1 MSEAQTLEI
10 KHPEFADR
18 LNQAMQQAD
27 IDLVKLSKMT
37 KINYEMIRRY
47 SLGYAKPRTN
57 SMEKIAKALNVS
69 PAWLQFGE
77 NLMPSAG
84 AVAIHEDTEI
94 IHTHCAIQMYDYKLS
109 AGTGNFV
116 WVTNHEEDP
125 IVFRERWFTAKRLNP
140 NNLRAMYV
148 RGDSMEPDLKDWD
161 TVIIDVTDLN
171 IADGEIYAIIF
182 KDKFYIKRIKHTED
196 GLLLISS
203 NPEYKPIEVKPENID
218 RFKLLGRMVWR
229 GG

>member
-1 MSEAQTLEI
+1 
-10 KHPEFADR
+10 
-18 LNQAMQQAD
+18 
-27 IDLVKLSKMT
+27 
-37 KINYEMIRRY
+37 
-47 SLGYAKPRTN
+47 
-57 SMEKIAKALNVS
+57 
-69 PAWLQFGE
+69 
-77 NLMPSAG
+77 
-84 AVAIHEDTEI
+84 
-94 IHTHCAIQMYDYKLS
+94 
-109 AGTGNFV
+109 
-116 WVTNHEEDP
+116 
-125 IVFRERWFTAKRLNP
+125 
-140 NNLRAMYV
+140 
-148 RGDSMEPDLKDWD
+148 MEPDLKDWD